1 MVNTE
6 SKIQQLYTGDVII
19 ELECFFYNEYFF
31 ERELIFCL
39 FICDTYCKSLI

>member
-19 ELECFFYNEYFF
+19 ELECFFYIVMS
-31 ERELIFCL
+31 IFL
-39 FICDTYCKSLI
+39 KGS